1 MRKTKTEKTSASA
14 PSRSIW
20 SGNITIG
27 LVNVPVKLFSMI
39 YDKGITFHF
48 LHKTDGQPLKYVK
61 MCTKDDKIVPWN
73 EVVRGYEVAKNEYIT
88 FDQKELDAAKP
99 ESDRRIRISKFV
111 DYFSVDPVYFDRTYA
126 LLPDKSK
133 DAYSLLFK
141 ALEKTNKAGAA
152 RITLRTKEYPALLHT
167 YKGALVL
174 TTLRYAY
181 DVVDPQILNPYSKLE
196 TPQKTELDLAVKIVT
211 DLSGEFDIA
220 EFEDTYMKRVQELVK
235 QKVKGEKIHIEKP
248 PEVEAKGLM
257 VALRE
262 TLKQLETEMSRH
274 IYKPMLAKV
283 AEEAF
288 SDKDWVF
295 EVKWDGFRAIAYVEE
310 PFSLKSRNEKELKQ
324 NFPEFQE
331 LT

>member
-1 MRKTKTEKTSASA
+1 MEQENIEETQTEKTSAFA

-39 YDKGITFHF
+39 YDKGIAFHF
-48 LHKTDGQPLKYVK
+48 LHKVDGQPLKYVK
-61 MCTKDDKIVPWN
+61 MCTKDDKI
-73 EVVRGYEVAKNEYIT
+73 EYIT
-88 FDQKELDAAKP
+88 FDQKELNAAKP

-181 DVVDPQILNPYSKLE
+181 DVVNPQDFEPLHKLE
-196 TPQKTELDLAVKIVT
+196 TPQKTELDLAIKIVT
-211 DLSGEFDIA
+211 DLSGEFDIT
-220 EFEDTYMKRVQELVK
+220 EFEDTYMKRLQELVK

-262 TLKQLETEMSRH
+262 TLKQLEQ
-274 IYKPMLAKV
+274 K
-283 AEEAF
+283 
-288 SDKDWVF
+288 
-295 EVKWDGFRAIAYVEE
+295 
-310 PFSLKSRNEKELKQ
+310 
-324 NFPEFQE
+324 
-331 LT
+331 

>member
-1 MRKTKTEKTSASA
+1 MEQENVEENQEKTSASA
-14 PSRSIW
+14 PTRSIW

-39 YDKGITFHF
+39 YDKGISFHF

-61 MCTKDDKIVPWN
+61 MCTKDDKIVPWA
-73 EVVRGYEVAKNEYIT
+73 EVVRGYEVAKNEFIT
-88 FDQKELDAAKP
+88 FDPKELNAAKP

-133 DAYSLLFK
+133 EAYGLLLK
-141 ALEKTNKAGAA
+141 ALEKTNKAGAG

-181 DVVDPQILNPYSKLE
+181 DVVDPSDFEPLHKLGE
-196 TPQKTELDLAVKIVT
+196 PVKSELDLAVKIVS

-220 EFEDTYMKRVQELVK
+220 EFEDSYLKKVEELVK
-235 QKVKGEKIHIEKP
+235 QKMKGEKIKVEKP
-248 PEVEAKGLM
+248 PEEEAKSLM

-262 TLKQLETEMSRH
+262 TLKQLE
-274 IYKPMLAKV
+274 KK
-283 AEEAF
+283 
-288 SDKDWVF
+288 
-295 EVKWDGFRAIAYVEE
+295 
-310 PFSLKSRNEKELKQ
+310 
-324 NFPEFQE
+324 
-331 LT
+331 